1 MSQRISRRHI
11 LRGIAAA
18 PVLSGLSPFLPAG
31 MVRAADAPKRLLTIF
46 HPMGWLEP
54 TFWPTADGTGF
65 KLDPVMAALEPWK
78 SKLIFP
84 DGLLLRAPPGNEHGC
99 GMGAVFTGSL
109 NHPGDPG
116 LPTTA
121 SYDYLIAE
129 HLYQQHQTPHKYL
142 ALGVQ
147 AVNNNFGGDHCFYS
161 GPNKYFIKD
170 NAPAS
175 VFDTVFSRLQT
186 SGMVADGAL
195 ARVKAE
201 KKSVIDLVKA
211 DLDRICRKVGAQ
223 EKIKCEAHLDSIRA
237 IELNLAN
244 MASPMTCSKPA
255 RPSGDELTQKME
267 AQFDMI
273 AAAFACDQTRVVSLT
288 MGQCNGGLDVIP
300 GVNQHNTTHA
310 VGDAPNDPTPVENHK
325 RIDQYL
331 ATRYAQLFKK
341 LDAYK
346 EGNGSLLDNTLV
358 VMASD
363 TTTHVNPRT
372 RGPHNHS
379 RMTFLMAGGSN
390 FAFPTGRHIKIANP
404 SDKTKSTHHRL
415 LVSISRAFGRT
426 VDKIGDN
433 DPSSGPLPEL
443 A

>member
-1 MSQRISRRHI
+1 MSQRISRRNI

-18 PVLSGLSPFLPAG
+18 PVLSGLSPFLPSG
-31 MVRAADAPKRLLTIF
+31 VVHAAEAPKRLLTIF

-54 TFWPTADGTGF
+54 TFWPTPDGTGF
-65 KLDPVMAALEPWK
+65 KLDPTMAALEPWK

-84 DGLLLRAPPGNEHGC
+84 DGLLLRAPPGNEHFS
-99 GMGAVFTGSL
+99 GMSAVFTGAK
-109 NHPGDPG
+109 D
-116 LPTTA
+116 TMA

-129 HLYQQHQTPHKYL
+129 HLYAQEKTPHKYL

-147 AVNNNFGGDHCFYS
+147 AINNNFGGDHCFYS
-161 GPNKYFIKD
+161 GPGKYFIKD
-170 NAPAS
+170 NEASS

-186 SGMVADGAL
+186 SGMVDDGAL

-237 IELNLAN
+237 MELNLAN
-244 MASPMTCSKPA
+244 MASPMTCSKPP
-255 RPSGDELTQKME
+255 RPSSGDQITQKME

-300 GVNQHNTTHA
+300 GVNQHGTTHA

-325 RIDQYL
+325 RMDQFL

-346 EGNGSLLDNTLV
+346 EGNGSLLDNTLIV
-358 VMASD
+358 LASD
-363 TTTHVNPRT
+363 TTTHLNPTT
-372 RGPHNHS
+372 RGAHNHK

-390 FAFPTGRHIKIANP
+390 FAFRTGRHIKVANP
-404 SDKTKSTHHRL
+404 NDKTKSTHHRL
-415 LVSISRAFGRT
+415 LVSVSRAFGRT